1 MLFNANLSDS
11 DTRPSAVLPVSIR
24 GELRANVCCAL
35 VSGYTLDPPEHPIP
49 GVADVLV
56 EGPLKIR
63 EPVFR
68 GVRHTFKHLPDPA
81 EPGHISRIVA
91 RGPDPGRRSEWLHP
105 QLAGH
110 GNRASKI
117 AG

>member
-11 DTRPSAVLPVSIR
+11 DTRPSAVLQVSIR

-56 EGPLKIR
+56 EGPLKITESVCRGMR
-63 EPVFR
+63 E
-68 GVRHTFKHLPDPA
+68 TFNHLPAPA
-81 EPGHISRIVA
+81 EPVHVSRIVA
-91 RGPDPGRRSEWLHP
+91 RGPDRGRRREGLHP
-105 QLAGH
+105 QFAGH
-110 GNRASKI
+110 RNRASKVT
-117 AG
+117 G